1 MLSISLKKRSAFLSI
16 FLLLVL
22 SLSGGNT
29 GMVLCVQPGG
39 QIEVKGVS
47 DGCCDAPQVNTPS
60 AAVTCDGGEAEDHH
74 CDSCVDI
81 PLSGIENCMAAGHGS
96 GFSKNMPA
104 DSIAS
109 RTFPGH
115 LAAAASMPAAQHHK
129 TRQLASV
136 RSVTLRI

>member
-39 QIEVKGVS
+39 HIEFES
-47 DGCCDAPQVNTPS
+47 AEEGCCDAPQVTAPS
-60 AAVTCDGGEAEDHH
+60 ATITCDSGEAEDHH

-81 PLSGIENCMAAGHGS
+81 PLSGIENCVAAGHGP

-104 DSIAS
+104 DGIAS
-109 RTFPGH
+109 RTLPGH
-115 LAAAASMPAAQHHK
+115 LAAAASMPSSVHHK